1 MIKLKIDNI
10 ELKVEEGVTIFEA
23 AKSIGVE
30 IPNMCYLKGYSNHPS
45 CMVCMVKD
53 RNNGKLHPSCAMP
66 VQNGMDIST
75 DDDEVFEARK
85 DALELLLSD
94 HVGECEA
101 RCRVACPA
109 FMDIPKMNRLIAT
122 DKPIEALKVVK
133 EEIAL
138 PLTLGYVCSAPCEN
152 ACRRKSIDKPVAI
165 CQLKKYVALE
175 DAAQEAEYLPEKEES
190 NGKKVA
196 IIGAGPTG
204 MTAAFHLVKVGFTC
218 TVYDRNVKAGGSL
231 LDDNQPLELT
241 DNVLDKEIEILELFG
256 IEFSL
261 GVEVDQN
268 IFQQLKKDYD
278 YIIIASGNTKN
289 KNLHQFGF
297 ELKPGGK
304 GFAVSDG
311 AYASNDPKVFFAGSS
326 VSPVKMAVR
335 AVAHGKAVAFF
346 LETLEKY
353 GKGSYQKRL
362 FNSMFNKLKQQE
374 LEEYLKES
382 IPDNRLTPKNELDG
396 YSFEDAKKEAE
407 RCLRCDCRKPK
418 SCKLRIYSDEYG
430 ADQRKYKSDER
441 RLVTKKFT
449 NDKVIYEEEKCIR
462 CSLCVDITQ
471 KEKELIGLSHV
482 GRGFDVRIN
491 IPFNE
496 SLQKSLNH
504 TAIKCALHCPTG
516 AISLREGE
524 DKDIE

>member
-10 ELKVEEGVTIFEA
+10 ELKVEVGVTIFEA
-23 AKSIGVE
+23 AKSVGIE

-45 CMVCMVKD
+45 CMICMVKD
-53 RNNGKLHPSCAMP
+53 NNNGRLHPSCAMP
-66 VQNGMDIST
+66 VQEGMNIST

-109 FMDIPKMNRLIAT
+109 FMDIPKMNRLIAA
-122 DKPIEALKVVK
+122 DKSIEALKVVK

-152 ACRRKSIDKPVAI
+152 ACRRKSIDKAVAI
-165 CQLKKYVALE
+165 CQLKKFVALK
-175 DAAQEAEYLPEKEES
+175 DAAQEAEYLPEKEAS
-190 NGKKVA
+190 NDKKVA
-196 IIGAGPTG
+196 VIGAGPTG
-204 MTAAFHLVKVGFTC
+204 MTAAFHLVKAGFSC
-218 TVYDRNVKAGGSL
+218 MIYDRNEKAGGSL
-231 LDDNQPLELT
+231 LDDDQPLELP
-241 DNVLDKEIEILELFG
+241 DNVLDKEIEILKLFG

-261 GVEVDQN
+261 GLEVDQT
-268 IFQQLKKDYD
+268 IFHQLKKDYD

-297 ELKPGGK
+297 DLKPRGK

-311 AYASNDPKVFFAGSS
+311 AYASNDPKVFFAGSA
-326 VSPVKMAVR
+326 VSPIKMAVR

-346 LETLEKY
+346 IETMEKY
-353 GKGSYQKRL
+353 GKGSHQKRL
-362 FNSMFNKLKQQE
+362 FNSMFGKLKRQE
-374 LEEYLKES
+374 LDEYLKES
-382 IPDNRLTPKNELDG
+382 IPDNRLIPKNELDG

-430 ADQRKYKSDER
+430 ADQKRYKSDER

-449 NDKVIYEEEKCIR
+449 NDKVVYEEEKCIR

-496 SLQKSLNH
+496 SLQNSLNH
-504 TAIKCALHCPTG
+504 TAIKCALNCPTG

-524 DKDIE
+524 DKDVE